1 MVLKIMNKNC
11 SKYLLCVLERL
22 GFSFFLMVQNVPQQ
36 RCADLLG
43 GMDDV
48 AIVGGIPFYFL

>member
-1 MVLKIMNKNC
+1 MLVWF
-11 SKYLLCVLERL
+11 LC
-22 GFSFFLMVQNVPQQ
+22 FCFFLVAANVPQQ